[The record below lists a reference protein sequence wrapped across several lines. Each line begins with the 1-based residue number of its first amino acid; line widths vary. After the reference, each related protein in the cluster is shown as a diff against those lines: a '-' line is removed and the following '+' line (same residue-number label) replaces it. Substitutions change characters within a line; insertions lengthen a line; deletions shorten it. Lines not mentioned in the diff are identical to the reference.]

1 MKCDD
6 KIADEKL
13 QHVINNEARK
23 ISALS
28 SGKNDKFEYLKDK

>member
-6 KIADEKL
+6 KIADEEL